1 MYAYLFTQVTLQHA
15 LGLFCNRKTC
25 AGVVDL
31 QDAKPQITI
40 IHIQYNLSLDLMSE
54 V

>member
-1 MYAYLFTQVTLQHA
+1 MYAHLFTLVTLQHVQ
-15 LGLFCNRKTC
+15 GLFSGKTC
-25 AGVVDL
+25 AGIVDL

-40 IHIQYNLSLDLMSE
+40 IHIQCNVSLDLMSE